1 MHRQTTLLQLRLHIH
16 TIAESSESSA
26 LEMFQNK
33 TLRPILKLQNQVL
46 VESFKGLNL
55 LKMGAY
61 PRLDGSQKRI
71 WVRNILS
78 KEAITRN
85 VMIGIVLGMMTQ
97 EELRFS
103 LTMRKNA
110 DSESWIWWQRGWQ
123 CNYSID
129 FLNNIHIKI
138 DIKLFL
144 L

>member
-1 MHRQTTLLQLRLHIH
+1 MSICSILMNRETTLLQLRLHIH

-61 PRLDGSQKRI
+61 TRLDRSKKRI

-97 EELRFS
+97 EELRFFFDHEKEC
-103 LTMRKNA
+103 R
-110 DSESWIWWQRGWQ
+110 QRIMDMVAERLAVQ
-123 CNYSID
+123 
-129 FLNNIHIKI
+129 L
-138 DIKLFL
+138 
-144 L
+144 

>member
-97 EELRFS
+97 EELRFFFDHEKEC
-103 LTMRKNA
+103 R
-110 DSESWIWWQRGWQ
+110 QRIMDMVAERLVMQ
-123 CNYSID
+123 
-129 FLNNIHIKI
+129 LE
-138 DIKLFL
+138 L
-144 L
+144 